1 MVRMDLHL
9 AARVALVTGGSRG
22 IGRAATLLLAREG
35 ARVAVS
41 YRSDVDRA
49 AAVVAEIADAGGEA
63 FAVPLNLA
71 DHESIRAAVASVL
84 DRWGR
89 LDVLVSNALDTA
101 GLTLWP
107 PTAFEELAASTWQ
120 PFLRANVDGPYA
132 VAQAVVPA
140 MRAQGFGRMV
150 MVSGTSGLDGQP
162 FAAALATAKAA
173 LHGLVRTLTKELG
186 PAGILVNAVLPGTT
200 LTEHIAAVLPADA
213 RTTRASASPI
223 RRLLDPAEVV
233 PAIAFLASPTNTGV
247 TGELLRV
254 SGGL

>member
-1 MVRMDLHL
+1 MDLQL
-9 AARVALVTGGSRG
+9 SERVALVTGGSRG
-22 IGRAATLLLAREG
+22 IGRAAALLLAREG

-41 YRSDVDRA
+41 YRSAADAA
-49 AAVVAEIADAGGEA
+49 AAVVAEIAAAGGTA
-63 FAVPLNLA
+63 AAVPLDLA
-71 DHESIRAAVASVL
+71 DHESIRSAVGSVV

-89 LDVLVSNALDTA
+89 LDVLVSNALDTN

-107 PTAFEELAASTWQ
+107 PTAFEELAASSWQ

-132 VAQAVVPA
+132 VAQAVVPV
-140 MRAQGFGRMV
+140 MRAQGFGRIV
-150 MVSGTSGLDGQP
+150 LVSGTSALDGQP

-200 LTEHIAAVLPADA
+200 LTEHIEAVLPAAA
-213 RTTRASASPI
+213 RTARESASPI
-223 RRLLDPAEVV
+223 RRLLGPAEVV
-233 PAIAFLASPTNTGV
+233 PTVAFLGSPLNTGV
-247 TGELLRV
+247 TGELVRV